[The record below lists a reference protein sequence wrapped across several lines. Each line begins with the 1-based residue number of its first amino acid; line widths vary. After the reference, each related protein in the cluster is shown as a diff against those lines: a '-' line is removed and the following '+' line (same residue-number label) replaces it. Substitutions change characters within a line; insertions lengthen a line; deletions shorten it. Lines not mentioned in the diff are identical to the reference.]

1 MGVRG
6 GLRALSFHVTPPPG
20 LSVGSLLTNCQP
32 ALLGNSVLLP
42 TLFLLQRSSH
52 LSWSTRRRSRASSPD
67 TPISPFR
74 CLVLMAA
81 TTNCSADAKLAE
93 GIDPRGGAGPT
104 RLCILCPAD
113 YIQGLCASPTLP
125 PSPDSSPFGLG
136 WSQVTTWQAPGVL
149 HFVQAPQALQ
159 INILQ
164 LPVLPACVGTMLC
177 GGARRPS
184 RYQHPN
190 VAVALTAASALSSLG
205 QLCWNPPA

>member
-32 ALLGNSVLLP
+32 ALLGNSVPLP

-93 GIDPRGGAGPT
+93 GIDLRGV
-104 RLCILCPAD
+104 
-113 YIQGLCASPTLP
+113 QGQ
-125 PSPDSSPFGLG
+125 PDSVFGA
-136 WSQVTTWQAPGVL
+136 QQTTFRGSVPLQPCPPPLTPAPSVSD
-149 HFVQAPQALQ
+149 
-159 INILQ
+159 
-164 LPVLPACVGTMLC
+164 
-177 GGARRPS
+177 GARLLPGKPLECCISSRPHRPCRLIFS
-184 RYQHPN
+184 SCQCFQLAWEQCC
-190 VAVALTAASALSSLG
+190 VAE
-205 QLCWNPPA
+205 PAGRPATSIPMWP

>member
-32 ALLGNSVLLP
+32 ALLGNSVPLP

-93 GIDPRGGAGPT
+93 GIDPRGGCRAN
-104 RLCILCPAD
+104 
-113 YIQGLCASPTLP
+113 QTLY
-125 PSPDSSPFGLG
+125 
-136 WSQVTTWQAPGVL
+136 
-149 HFVQAPQALQ
+149 FV
-159 INILQ
+159 
-164 LPVLPACVGTMLC
+164 
-177 GGARRPS
+177 PS
-184 RYQHPN
+184 RLHSG
-190 VAVALTAASALSSLG
+190 ALCLS
-205 QLCWNPPA
+205 NPAPLP